1 MFDIFHS
8 ALFWVV
14 QDINNK
20 IPCWNKKIRDDTL
33 TIYIYLYKQQK
44 DNNIYSLKNFKMRKK
59 RKEHVLWD

>member
-33 TIYIYLYKQQK
+33 TIYICLYKQQK
-44 DNNIYSLKNFKMRKK
+44 DNNIYS
-59 RKEHVLWD
+59 